1 MTLDTRLKNVNNN
14 PRINSQ
20 IRISPVIL
28 IDQDG
33 VNMGAVT
40 LQMALGVA
48 SEAGLD
54 LVEVSPSSRP
64 PVCRVMDYGKF
75 KFDNELKERKLKS
88 KQSKISKM
96 KEVRISPSIQKHDLE
111 TKLKNAVKFLQ
122 SGQRVN
128 VRLEFRRREIV
139 HKDIGNQMVR
149 SFLEALSE
157 HGTPVSAPKMDGK
170 VISCV
175 VEPKNGSGKD
185 VKNIQQGR

>member
-1 MTLDTRLKNVNNN
+1 MLDTRLKRDVNNN

-20 IRISPVIL
+20 IRISPVVL

-33 VNMGAVT
+33 ANMGSVT
-40 LQMALGVA
+40 LQMALGIA

-54 LVEVSPSSRP
+54 LVEVSSSSRP

-75 KFDNELKERKLKS
+75 KFENELKERKLRN

-96 KEVRISPSIQKHDLE
+96 KEVRISPSIHKHDLE
-111 TKLKNAVKFLQ
+111 TKLKNAIKFLQ

-139 HKDIGNQMVR
+139 HKDIGNQMIR
-149 SFLEALSE
+149 SFLDGLAE
-157 HGTPVSAPKMDGK
+157 HGAPVSNPKMDGK

>member
-1 MTLDTRLKNVNNN
+1 MNNN

-20 IRISPVIL
+20 IRISPVVL

-33 VNMGAVT
+33 TNMGAVT
-40 LQMALGVA
+40 LQMALGIA
-48 SEAGLD
+48 QEAGLD
-54 LVEVSPSSRP
+54 LVEVSSSSRP

-75 KFDNELKERKLKS
+75 RFENELKERKLKS

-96 KEVRISPSIQKHDLE
+96 KEVRLSPSIQKHDLE
-111 TKLKNAVKFLQ
+111 TKMKSAVKFLQ

-139 HKDIGNQMVR
+139 HKDIGSQMMR
-149 SFLEALSE
+149 SFLETLSE
-157 HGTPVSAPKMDGK
+157 HGTPVSVPKMDGR